1 MDFSNVTNPWKDWKI
16 VRRIGRGAFGCVYEI
31 EREKYG
37 FKEKAALKV
46 ISVPSDESELD
57 SMRSAN
63 YDVEQWCRTVIS
75 DIFKEYALMSQLK
88 TCPNVVRCDDCEEI
102 PHATDEGSD
111 VCIRMELLKPL
122 SKMQRAFTE
131 EDVIRLGKDISSA
144 LVMCDEKGVIHRD
157 IKPDNILMSDDGI
170 YKLGDF
176 GVAREMDHT
185 TAASLKGTPT
195 FMAPE
200 VEGRREYGKDAD
212 IYSLGLVL
220 YWLLNNRRHPFE
232 PVEGTPTSIEVF
244 EANTRRLRGEPLP
257 DPVNGSREL
266 KDIVLKACAYNR
278 EDRYRNAGEL
288 LDALDGLSGEY
299 SPVEMTAAAEIEE
312 NKAENIRSDEHIAA
326 EETSGMFGW
335 SGVTEETVAEEVP
348 AMTPGAGMD
357 ETMTMA
363 SGDELSE
370 AVDKAA
376 GNLTIRESDEPQV
389 KGRMVKRRP
398 KWLIPIA
405 AAVLLAV
412 VGLLTLVL
420 KGPAVTVTTVDKG
433 KLTVATIENES
444 ANKILEEAAGRLG
457 LKLITVESEEPDIEE
472 LKNGK
477 IDAVFIDRPGFA
489 YDEVRSFADYT
500 DSLYGSSRK
509 TDACLYVSAQNKEL
523 RNELNR
529 AILEMKRDGSIKEL
543 LDGVTAEN
551 EEGEYTLFY
560 LDGGLRVLGDMGTD
574 YHDSLTYENS
584 LAIPESV
591 LERTGFTFAGWSPYS
606 HKYQG
611 YRSDWTYYNE
621 GDTVSGVPV
630 LTAVWKVDP
639 EEFETDSLLRE
650 QVEIEETRPM
660 SGVHIIHNLHDD
672 SVDVVAVQHFYD
684 KDGNETR
691 TVEGMATAVPSPT
704 YEPGFNIIDEEKDS
718 YEMTDGQK
726 EYGVIYTDTP
736 SEELGEVETKTDYYV
751 RESPLSAP
759 DGDGVRI
766 VKTVN
771 GNGEDDICVLDADS
785 YVDPYLSITYTG
797 DNSDDRSFLIKLNDE
812 TSGEECMLSGYLSE
826 EDWNSIKDDLYD
838 MRMMFLFEPDV
849 SNYEAYRY

>member
-102 PHATDEGSD
+102 PHAADEGSD

-122 SKMQRAFTE
+122 SKMRRAFTE

-288 LDALDGLSGEY
+288 LDALDGLSGAY
-299 SPVEMTAAAEIEE
+299 SPEERTAAAAEIEE

-326 EETSGMFGW
+326 EETSGMFEW
-335 SGVTEETVAEEVP
+335 SGVTEETVAEEAP
-348 AMTPGAGMD
+348 AMT
-357 ETMTMA
+357 
-363 SGDELSE
+363 S
-370 AVDKAA
+370 
-376 GNLTIRESDEPQV
+376 GNLTIRESDEPQAQ
-389 KGRMVKRRP
+389 GRIVRRRP
-398 KWLIPIA
+398 KWLIPLA

-457 LKLITVESEEPDIEE
+457 LKLVTVESEEPDIEE
-472 LKNGK
+472 LKTGK
-477 IDAVFIDRPGFA
+477 IDAVFIDRPGFY

-529 AILEMKRDGSIKEL
+529 VILEMKRDGSIIEL
-543 LDGVTAEN
+543 LDGVADKN
-551 EEGEYTLFY
+551 KEGNYTLFY
-560 LDGGLRVLGDMGTD
+560 LDGGNRVIGEMADTD
-574 YHDSLTYENS
+574 YRDSSTYENS
-584 LAIPESV
+584 LTIPESV

-606 HKYQG
+606 HKFACYM
-611 YRSDWTYYNE
+611 SDMDYYNE
-621 GDTVSGVPV
+621 GDTVSGVPI

-639 EEFETDSLLRE
+639 EEFETDSLLKE

-704 YEPGFNIIDEEKDS
+704 YESGFKITDEEKDS

-726 EYGVIYTDTP
+726 SYGVIYTDTP

-751 RESPLSAP
+751 RESPISAA
-759 DGDGVRI
+759 DGAGVRI

-771 GNGEDDICVLDADS
+771 GNGEDDICVLDADR
-785 YVDPYLSITYTG
+785 YVDPYLSITDTG
-797 DNSDDRSFLIKLNDE
+797 DNSDDRSFLIKLNDD

-838 MRMMFLFEPDV
+838 MRMMFMSEPDV